1 MIQVKDL
8 QKIYNGTT
16 VLNLEELHI
25 AKGEVFGLVGNN
37 GAGKTTFF
45 SLVLDLIRASKGEV
59 IINGIQVSKTEEWKE
74 LVAAYIDESFT
85 IGYLTPDEY
94 FEFIGELRGLNA
106 KDVSNFLEDYTDF
119 FKDEILGKK
128 KFIRDLSKGNQKKVG
143 VVGAFLGNPEVIILD
158 EPFANLDP
166 SSQYQLRNII
176 KDISKQKEKTLLI
189 SSHDLDHVA
198 DVCSRIVILDKG
210 EVVRDVEKNRFYT
223 GRFGRILYRSK
234 SRTRFYGRRLILLPS
249 LIHNTFKY
257 EYKDIHQPKSA
268 FNSYYRR
275 LRTHFH
281 LCYNKQA
288 T

>member
-1 MIQVKDL
+1 MIQVKNL

-16 VLNLEELHI
+16 VLNLKKLNI
-25 AKGEVFGLVGNN
+25 TKGEVFGLVGNN

-45 SLVLDLIRASKGEV
+45 SLVLDLIRASNGEV
-59 IINGIQVSKTEEWKE
+59 LINGIHVSKTEEWKE

-94 FEFIGELRGLNA
+94 FEFIGELRGMNA
-106 KDVSNFLEDYTDF
+106 KDISNFLEDYRDF
-119 FKDEILGKK
+119 FKDEIIGKK

-143 VVGAFLGNPEVIILD
+143 VVGALLGNPEVIVLD

-176 KDISKQKEKTLLI
+176 KEFSKQKEKTLLI

-210 EVVRDVEKNRFYT
+210 EVVRDVEKTDSTLADLEEFFT
-223 GRFGRILYRSK
+223 GVRKEETI
-234 SRTRFYGRRLILLPS
+234 T
-249 LIHNTFKY
+249 
-257 EYKDIHQPKSA
+257 E
-268 FNSYYRR
+268 
-275 LRTHFH
+275 
-281 LCYNKQA
+281 
-288 T
+288 